1 MKRIIVLI
9 LSISLIILAVG
20 CANEQ
25 EDKLVGEEKVNVVA
39 TTTMLR
45 DLVTQIGGEK
55 VEVVG
60 LMGPGIDPHLYKAS
74 AGDVTRMQEA
84 DLIVYNGMHL
94 EGKMG
99 DIFKNL
105 RDRDKE
111 VLAVVEGIDQ
121 QKLLASADYEG
132 SYDPHIWFDLKLW
145 MEVSRMVADTLI
157 KLDPAEQE
165 HYTNARDIYLLELEE
180 LEQYIKARAGELK
193 AEQRVLVTAHDAF
206 NYFGNAYGFEVR
218 GLQGISTAAEAGTQD
233 VSKLA
238 DYIVENQIKAIFVES
253 SVPVKNIQALQEA
266 VAARG
271 FEVNI
276 GGELYSDSTGSLGT
290 EEETLIGTLKHN
302 IDTIVDA
309 LK

>member
-20 CANEQ
+20 CANDQ
-25 EDKLVGEEKVNVVA
+25 EDKMVGEEKINVVA

-55 VEVVG
+55 VKVVG
-60 LMGPGIDPHLYKAS
+60 LMGPGLDPHLYKAS

-111 VLAVVEGIDQ
+111 VLAAAEGIDQ
-121 QKLLASADYEG
+121 QKLLASSDYEG

-145 MEVSRMVADTLI
+145 MEVSRMVADKLI
-157 KLDPAEQE
+157 KLEPAERE
-165 HYTNARDIYLLELEE
+165 YYTNARDNYLLELEE
-180 LEQYIKARAGELK
+180 LEQYIKGRAGELK

-206 NYFGNAYGFEVR
+206 NYFGNAYGFKVR

-233 VSKLA
+233 VSRLA

-271 FEVNI
+271 FEVII

>member
-1 MKRIIVLI
+1 MNRIALLI
-9 LSISLIILAVG
+9 LSFSLTLLAAS
-20 CANEQ
+20 CNDNQAEQ
-25 EDKLVGEEKVNVVA
+25 RGEGQKLNVVA

-55 VEVVG
+55 VKAVG

-74 AGDVTRMQEA
+74 AGDVNKMQEA

-99 DIFKNL
+99 EIFKNL
-105 RDRDKE
+105 RDKDKE
-111 VLAVVEGIDQ
+111 VVAVGESIDEK
-121 QKLLASADYEG
+121 KLLASSDYEG

-145 MEVSRMVADTLI
+145 MEATNVVADAFI
-157 KLDPAEQE
+157 KIDSDNEDY
-165 HYTNARDIYLLELEE
+165 YTASRDNYMKKLEE
-180 LEQYIKARAGELK
+180 LEQYVTARSRELE
-193 AEQRVLVTAHDAF
+193 AERRILVTAHDAF

-238 DYIVENQIKAIFVES
+238 DYIVEKQIKAIFVES

-266 VAARG
+266 VEARG
-271 FEVNI
+271 FQVQI
-276 GGELYSDSTGSLGT
+276 GGELFSDSTGSAGT
-290 EEETLIGTLKHN
+290 EQETLTGTIKHN